1 MHSSFKVYLLTGT
14 LCKGNGQLCQYNLA
28 KFYFLFFFFN
38 VKLISL
44 KKKKNLHMCARH
56 GKLQVQPVLVQIPI
70 CANMS
75 GKAPETVLVKS

>member
-1 MHSSFKVYLLTGT
+1 MGSFVNIIWPSFISY
-14 LCKGNGQLCQYNLA
+14 
-28 KFYFLFFFFN
+28 FFFN

-44 KKKKNLHMCARH
+44 KKKNLHMCARH
-56 GKLQVQPVLVQIPI
+56 GKQQVQPVLVQIPI

>member
-1 MHSSFKVYLLTGT
+1 
-14 LCKGNGQLCQYNLA
+14 
-28 KFYFLFFFFN
+28 
-38 VKLISL
+38 
-44 KKKKNLHMCARH
+44 MCARH